1 MAVWHNEYE
10 LNNTT
15 PVALRL
21 NGNDTRRGGVVVVQH
36 SGHTGSFDV
45 LLGGPTMAVSGDNYG
60 HRLRAGES
68 LTLPGWFTTD
78 DVLYAMSTATTGE
91 VHVLIIGA

>member
-1 MAVWHNEYE
+1 MGVWHGEYD
-10 LNNTT
+10 LDNVT

-21 NGNDTRRGGVVVVQH
+21 HGNDSRRGSVVVIQH
-36 SGHTGSFDV
+36 SGHTGAFDV
-45 LLGGPTMAVSGDNYG
+45 LLGGPTMTTAADDYG
-60 HRLRAGES
+60 HRLTSGQS

-78 DVLYAMSTATTGE
+78 DVMYALSSAATGD